1 MSLEFDIAG
10 KLFPDLL
17 TMIVQLSATAVL
29 FLGLKKLLWI
39 PMTEY
44 IAKRADAED
53 SALRSADEANKLAQV
68 NLAHSELT
76 VSNSVTEAQSLIEQ
90 GKIEAK
96 QIREKIL
103 ADAKAEA
110 EAKLDAARREIEHE
124 KAQLRK
130 DIETEIVDVALLAAR
145 KLMESKID
153 EVHDR
158 HQVQQIIK
166 DVRN

>member
-44 IAKRADAED
+44 IAKRAEAED

-68 NLAHSELT
+68 NLARSELA
-76 VSNSVTEAQSLIEQ
+76 VSNSVTEVQTLIEQ
-90 GKIEAK
+90 GKTEAK

-130 DIETEIVDVALLAAR
+130 DIETEIVDVALLAAK

>member
-29 FLGLKKLLWI
+29 FIGLKRLLWV
-39 PMTEY
+39 PMTNY
-44 IAKRADAED
+44 IAKRAEAED

-68 NLAHSELT
+68 NLAHSELA
-76 VSNSVTEAQSLIEQ
+76 VSNSVTEAQALIEQ
-90 GKIEAK
+90 GKLEAK

-103 ADAKAEA
+103 AEAKAEA

-130 DIETEIVDVALLAAR
+130 DIETEIVDVALLAA
-145 KLMESKID
+145 KTLMESKID
-153 EVHDR
+153 EAHDR
-158 HQVQQIIK
+158 RQVQQIIK